1 MSSLLNLKDILALAE
16 DQQTELKATAQSQHL
31 GPTICAFLNTEG
43 GLILCGV
50 QANQAIQGLEK
61 VEKWAERL
69 NHDLAQHLSP
79 QALVSVETLT
89 IENKDLLLI
98 RVPAGSDLPYAYR
111 NTVYVREG
119 EKTHKADIATLRQMI
134 SRQFIETQRWERRLL
149 APLTELMPDYPEI
162 RATRQELEQKGRIQE
177 PASEDLDAF
186 LNSLSLI
193 REGQFTN
200 AGAVLFARDP
210 ARALPQV
217 RVRAVCFQSNK
228 SDSTYLDD
236 RLFEGPL
243 FQTFRNTLAFILR
256 NIPTRAHFQA
266 GSVRRQD
273 QPLYPIEALRE
284 GLVNA
289 FAHRD
294 YADYQGGVNV
304 LVYPD
309 SLEIINSGT
318 LPEGL
323 SPELLHQPH
332 RSVLRNPDIAHVLY
346 LRGYMERVG
355 RGSNLIIEQCQQ
367 QGLPS
372 PQWSSD
378 AVNGVTLRFLALS
391 EKLSSSMTTEA
402 PSKYPAS
409 TQQVTPEVQRLLPL
423 MSKAQSRQA
432 LQQGLGLKD
441 KEHFRSAYLLPALQA
456 GLIEMTIPEKP
467 RSSKQE
473 YRLTLAGKQCLAQK
487 SDDEPMI

>member
-1 MSSLLNLKDILALAE
+1 MSSLLNFKDILALAE
-16 DQQTELKATAQSQHL
+16 DQQTELKITAQSQHL

-43 GLILCGV
+43 GVILCGV
-50 QANQAIQGLEK
+50 QANQHIQGLENTD
-61 VEKWAERL
+61 KWAERL

-149 APLTELMPDYPEI
+149 APLTEMMPDYPEI
-162 RATRQELEQKGRIQE
+162 RATRQDLEQKGRIQE
-177 PASEDLDAF
+177 FASEDLDAF

-200 AGAVLFARDP
+200 AGAVLFARDS

-236 RLFEGPL
+236 QLFEGSL

-256 NIPTRAHFQA
+256 NIPTRSHFQA

-309 SLEIINSGT
+309 SLEIINSGI

-346 LRGYMERVG
+346 LRGFMERVG
-355 RGSNLIIEQCQQ
+355 RGSNLIIEKCRQ

-378 AVNGVTLRFLALS
+378 AVNGVTLRFLAP
-391 EKLSSSMTTEA
+391 TDRTQQV

-423 MSKAQSRQA
+423 MNKTQSRQDLKQA
-432 LQQGLGLKD
+432 LGLKD

-473 YRLTLAGKQCLAQK
+473 YRLTLAGKQWLAQK
-487 SDDEPMI
+487 SDDEPMV